1 MPFILKTMMRAPTH
15 ILDLPDG
22 WTADFEIVRTL
33 HGSYAGIARL
43 SLSGVQKCALV
54 ITQQLTWDGAFE
66 RACARAAHFV
76 REWISS
82 ARE

>member
-1 MPFILKTMMRAPTH
+1 MKAPAH

-22 WTADFEIVRTL
+22 WTAEFEIVRT
-33 HGSYAGIARL
+33 L

-66 RACARAAHFV
+66 RACVRAAHFV

>member
-1 MPFILKTMMRAPTH
+1 MKAPAH

-54 ITQQLTWDGAFE
+54 ITQQLTWDGAF
-66 RACARAAHFV
+66 
-76 REWISS
+76 
-82 ARE
+82 

>member
-1 MPFILKTMMRAPTH
+1 MMKAPAH

-54 ITQQLTWDGAFE
+54 ITQQLTWDGAVE
-66 RACARAAHFV
+66 RACVRAAHFV